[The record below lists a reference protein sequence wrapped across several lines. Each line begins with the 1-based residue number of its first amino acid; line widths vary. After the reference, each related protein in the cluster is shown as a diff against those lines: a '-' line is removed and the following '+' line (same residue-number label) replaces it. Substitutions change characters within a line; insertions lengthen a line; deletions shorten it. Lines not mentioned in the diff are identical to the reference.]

1 MTVVV
6 WAAYPKCAIFGG
18 CCCLGHGHRRGH
30 SCVDRGGRWRWGEGS
45 GGGKTVVVVVVVSG
59 EVGDAAVSFVMHS
72 HPEWYV
78 LERLTSSLY
87 DLVVQ
92 WLVVSLQ

>member
-1 MTVVV
+1 MVVV
-6 WAAYPKCAIFGG
+6 
-18 CCCLGHGHRRGH
+18 
-30 SCVDRGGRWRWGEGS
+30 V
-45 GGGKTVVVVVVVSG
+45 VVVVVVVSG
-59 EVGDAAVSFVMHS
+59 EVGDAAVWFVIHS

-87 DLVVQ
+87 DPVVQ